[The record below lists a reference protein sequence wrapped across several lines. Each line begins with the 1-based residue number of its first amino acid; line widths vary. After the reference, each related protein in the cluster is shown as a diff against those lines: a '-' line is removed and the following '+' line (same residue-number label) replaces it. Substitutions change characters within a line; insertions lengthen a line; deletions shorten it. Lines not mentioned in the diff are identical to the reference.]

1 MQKKNLLLIFKDK
14 KKITKN
20 QDFWIDKLSKGYE
33 VWDFYLHEHLHLTNS
48 KIIEKINNKIT
59 SKNIDVL
66 LIEGDHLALNDLFFL
81 RSINQKV
88 LKGLFLGDDSEWHQV
103 NLISASIFDFILTDP
118 VSVLKFKE
126 LGIESLY
133 CPIEANEEIFKDY
146 NLEKNIDILLFGRK
160 KPDTEK
166 YLELLDKNKIKYLRV
181 DPYMEISDTLEKLA
195 RLINKSKIVINFTK
209 TLNGNKP
216 FNPLSKYKYGY
227 FAKGRP
233 LMSGLCNT
241 LCISEYA
248 PSNDLLYPDGEF
260 PNFKN
265 QDEFIKIIKLYLND
279 KKKLLNDTKIFKDSC
294 LKYSDKEYIKV
305 LVNFINNIKR
315 RNSNINIK
323 IPFWYYLIA
332 IKQYFRLRS
341 KFNKRK
347 TFFMQFFENFKMP
360 IYLFPINIFFFIRF
374 LPSLI
379 IKVILNKSDD

>member
-1 MQKKNLLLIFKDK
+1 MQKKRLLLVFKDK

-20 QDFWIDKLSKGYE
+20 QNYWFDKLSKGYQ
-33 VWDFYLHEHLHLTNS
+33 VDTFYLYDHLNLTNS
-48 KIIEKINNKIT
+48 NIIKTINDKIDSSKIEI
-59 SKNIDVL
+59 L
-66 LIEGDHLALNDLFFL
+66 LVEGDHLALNDLLFFKPI
-81 RSINQKV
+81 SKKV
-88 LKGLFLGDDSEWHQV
+88 IKGLFLGDDPEWHQV
-103 NLISASIFDFILTDP
+103 NLITAASFDFVLTDA

-126 LGIESLY
+126 MGIESLY

-146 NLEKNIDILLFGRK
+146 NLEKDIDVLFFGRK

-166 YLELLDKNKIKYLRV
+166 YLELLDKNNIKYLCV
-181 DPYMEISDTLEKLA
+181 DPYMEISNTMVKLA

-209 TLNGNKP
+209 TLNGNKF
-216 FNPLSKYKYGY
+216 FNPLSKYKYGF

-233 LMSGLCNT
+233 HMSGLCNT

-248 PSNDLLYPDGEF
+248 PSNDLLYPNGEL
-260 PNFKN
+260 PTFKN
-265 QDEFIKIIKLYLND
+265 EEKFLDIIKLYLND
-279 KKKLLNDTKIFKDSC
+279 NKKLLSDTKIFKDSC

-305 LVNFINNIKR
+305 LANFMSKIKKKELTVK
-315 RNSNINIK
+315 IK

-347 TFFMQFFENFKMP
+347 SFFMQFFENFSLP
-360 IYLFPINIFFFIRF
+360 IYLIPINIFFFIRF

-379 IKVILNKSDD
+379 IKIIIPKKNV